1 MPTIDRLPAIPLI
14 ASDPYMSVW
23 MPADSM
29 TQTEACHWS
38 GPQKPIHGVMTV
50 DGTAYRF
57 LGMTGDAEAKLT
69 SLTVTPTT
77 TCLVSEAGGVQLETS
92 FAAPA
97 FPGDT
102 DLMSMPITLV
112 RFRLSAL
119 DGAAHQ
125 VKLRL
130 HLSDRFCYD
139 GEIRPAMFSD
149 AFTLNGHA
157 AAWCGQAGQ
166 KPLSHSG
173 DHVTIDWGYLYLTA
187 EADVKPVG
195 DGLEMTW
202 EGAAEGEVRAVIAYD
217 DIASINYFGDLCK
230 AWYRRNGATIV
241 DAIVRTMAGFDAI
254 MA

>member
-149 AFTLNGHA
+149 AFTLNGQPPETWNFFNSA
-157 AAWCGQAGQ
+157 RTVERLVYRTGEKRRRPFLDEDREFLPPDDLPKAGEKLKQ
-166 KPLSHSG
+166 EAVYYILGFSSEGVSG
-173 DHVTIDWGYLYLTA
+173 
-187 EADVKPVG
+187 
-195 DGLEMTW
+195 
-202 EGAAEGEVRAVIAYD
+202 
-217 DIASINYFGDLCK
+217 
-230 AWYRRNGATIV
+230 
-241 DAIVRTMAGFDAI
+241 
-254 MA
+254 